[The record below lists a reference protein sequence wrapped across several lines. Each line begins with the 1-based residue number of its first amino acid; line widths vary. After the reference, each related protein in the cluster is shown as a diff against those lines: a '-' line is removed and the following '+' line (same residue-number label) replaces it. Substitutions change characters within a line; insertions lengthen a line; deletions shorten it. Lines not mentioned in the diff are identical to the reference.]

1 MPEVRYD
8 HIDCYTM
15 KCRLYVNKMQKELI
29 EKALDGIRVYY
40 NCTLWE
46 IFNNHECTIEKQ
58 KKNKDGDEVGETV
71 HFPDFKKAQTA
82 EWKRKLT
89 KEHPIIDYVPAGA
102 VMGKNSCIGKDMAKS
117 LGKLPIEYQKP
128 VYYNSRHPRMSY
140 TYQETCSKII
150 KSENKNV
157 LYINLNK
164 IGRCKIRGWNQKIRF
179 DEEGKSN
186 FVDYCEADKKKQLTI
201 TISVDNCGDF
211 WICFKLLDVYKPIP
225 DIHGDAVGVDVGL
238 KDIAILSDG
247 TKFENKHFKK
257 EQKKKLKRIN
267 RKLARRLGWAN
278 EKFREARKKN
288 PDLQPSKSYEK
299 TRILHAKIERKIA
312 RQRDNWNN
320 HITYNIIKDHDAIG
334 VESLNVKG
342 MFRNRHLAYALSD
355 AAMGDILQ
363 KLKYKSDWHGKEIL
377 AIDKWT
383 PSSKRCSYCGCIKND
398 LKLSDREWTCRSC
411 RKHHD
416 RDINAAK
423 NIMYYAF
430 GLTVES
436 AA

>member
-1 MPEVRYD
+1 M
-8 HIDCYTM
+8 
-15 KCRLYVNKMQKELI
+15 
-29 EKALDGIRVYY
+29 A
-40 NCTLWE
+40 
-46 IFNNHECTIEKQ
+46 
-58 KKNKDGDEVGETV
+58 
-71 HFPDFKKAQTA
+71 A
-82 EWKRKLT
+82 EHRKL
-89 KEHPIIDYVPAGA
+89 
-102 VMGKNSCIGKDMAKS
+102 
-117 LGKLPIEYQKP
+117 
-128 VYYNSRHPRMSY
+128 SR
-140 TYQETCSKII
+140 
-150 KSENKNV
+150 
-157 LYINLNK
+157 
-164 IGRCKIRGWNQKIRF
+164 RF
-179 DEEGKSN
+179 
-186 FVDYCEADKKKQLTI
+186 
-201 TISVDNCGDF
+201 
-211 WICFKLLDVYKPIP
+211 
-225 DIHGDAVGVDVGL
+225 
-238 KDIAILSDG
+238 
-247 TKFENKHFKK
+247 
-257 EQKKKLKRIN
+257 
-267 RKLARRLGWAN
+267 GWAN

-342 MFRNRHLAYALSD
+342 MFRNRHLSYALSD

-383 PSSKRCSYCGCIKND
+383 PSSKRCSHCGCIKND

-423 NIMYYAF
+423 NILYYAF
-430 GLTVES
+430 GMTIES